1 MSAPV
6 SHRLVRIYAALVGAM
21 DTATG
26 VALIAAPAFT
36 LTQMGAQVPGA
47 EALAFVRFVG
57 VFVGAVGASYLFAL
71 ALGGV
76 ARLRT
81 VLEVTAVVRVA
92 AGLFTGVAVATGYFD
107 PAWLAV
113 TGTDLTC
120 AAVQVW
126 ILMKGCDDR
135 T

>member
-6 SHRLVRIYAALVGAM
+6 SLRLVRIYAALFGAM

-26 VALIAAPAFT
+26 IALIAAPAFT
-36 LTQMGAQVPGA
+36 LTQMGVQVPGA

-71 ALGGV
+71 ALGGT

-81 VLEVTAVVRVA
+81 VFEITAVVRVA

-113 TGTDLTC
+113 TVTDLAC
-120 AAVQVW
+120 AAVQAWV
-126 ILMKGCDDR
+126 LAKGCDDF

>member
-6 SHRLVRIYAALVGAM
+6 PFRLVRIYAALVGAM

-36 LTQMGAQVPGA
+36 LVHMGAKVPGA

-57 VFVGAVGASYLFAL
+57 VFVAAVGSSYLFAL
-71 ALGGV
+71 AFGGV

-81 VLEVTAVVRVA
+81 VLEITALVRVA
-92 AGLFTGVAVATGYFD
+92 AGVFTGVAVATKYFE

-113 TGTDLTC
+113 TATDLTC
-120 AAVQVW
+120 AALQAW
-126 ILMKGCDDR
+126 LLLKGGDENA
-135 T
+135 